1 MTEIEANGT
10 GASMPDPELVER
22 PQRRS
27 YSAKHKQS

>member
-10 GASMPDPELVER
+10 DASAPDPELVER

-27 YSAKHKQS
+27 